1 MLANGTLATFSAAS
15 DPHLF
20 KAFGVSA
27 GRLGII
33 VKLKMTIIP
42 QQAISRSKQ
51 VEGGQ
56 GIFTMAKCV
65 REGAPWS
72 GWEYDLDLEFDR
84 CSRMQAGRGCVVHLP
99 ASNPT

>member
-56 GIFTMAKCV
+56 GIFTMAKWV
-65 REGAPWS
+65 RKGAP
-72 GWEYDLDLEFDR
+72 
-84 CSRMQAGRGCVVHLP
+84 
-99 ASNPT
+99 